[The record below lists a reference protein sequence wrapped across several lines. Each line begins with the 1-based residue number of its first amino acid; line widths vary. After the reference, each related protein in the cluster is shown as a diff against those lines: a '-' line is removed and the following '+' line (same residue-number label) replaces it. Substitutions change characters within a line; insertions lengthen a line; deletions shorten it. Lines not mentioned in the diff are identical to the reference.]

1 MANRKRKNNFYLR
14 LSDDEAYI
22 LEEKWKAS
30 GLRNRSEF
38 FRNLLIYGYV
48 YDVDYSVVQENNY
61 QLQRIGNNILQ
72 ILKKMNIYGDVY
84 KEDVEEIKEL
94 LNKIW
99 LTQESTQSK
108 LQFKNQ

>member
-72 ILKKMNIYGDVY
+72 ILKRMNIYGDVY

>member
-30 GLRNRSEF
+30 GLRSRSEF

>member
-84 KEDVEEIKEL
+84 KDDVEEIKEL

>member
-30 GLRNRSEF
+30 GLRSRSEF

-84 KEDVEEIKEL
+84 KDDVEEIKEL

>member
-84 KEDVEEIKEL
+84 KEDIEEIKEL